1 VTVTREREV
10 KLPAPEQ
17 LRLPNLDGV
26 LPGVVTADR
35 GRRRLQAV
43 YYDAPDLRL
52 ARWGSQLR
60 FRGGEGWTVKLP
72 APSEGVMLER
82 DEHVFAA
89 PAGAPPAEALDL
101 VRGLLRGQTP
111 RPVVILRTGRHTVE
125 LCAGDGTL
133 LAELVDDRVAVIE
146 DGRANRR
153 FRELEV
159 ELRAGSPALL
169 DAVVARLRAAG
180 AAAPDPTPKLVRA
193 LGPVASGPP
202 DVAVAPLPRHP
213 SAGDA
218 VARALAASV
227 ARLICHDPV
236 VRLGSDPEGVHQ
248 ARVAT
253 RRLRSDLRTFA
264 PLLDAAWVEGL
275 RAALSELAAE
285 LGEVR
290 DADVMLQRLSAR
302 ATGLEQDDRAVA
314 NRLLSGL
321 AAGRDAARA
330 KLLATMRD
338 RAYDALLDRLVDAAR
353 APALTPGADG
363 PAVEVLPGLV
373 RQPWKKLRDAVRD
386 LPDEPPDPQLHR
398 IRILAKRARY
408 AAEAAAPAMGKP
420 AGRLARALAD
430 VQEVL
435 GEHQDAVVAQAWLRE
450 AASSHRDAAFVAGEL
465 AGLEHADATA
475 ARASWPRAWRVA
487 SKPGLRAWLRS
498 RHHAHGS

>member
-1 VTVTREREV
+1 MTVTREREV

-35 GRRRLQAV
+35 GRKRLQAV
-43 YYDAPDLRL
+43 YYDTPDLRL

-60 FRGGEGWTVKLP
+60 FRGAEGWTVKLP
-72 APSEGVMLER
+72 APSEGVLLER
-82 DEHVFAA
+82 DEHVFVA
-89 PAGAPPAEALDL
+89 PAGPPPAEALDL
-101 VRGLLRGQTP
+101 VRGMLRGQTP

-125 LCAGDGTL
+125 LCATDGTL

-146 DGRANRR
+146 DGGASRR

-169 DAVVARLRAAG
+169 DAVVARMRAAG
-180 AAAPDPTPKLVRA
+180 AGAPDPTPKLVRA
-193 LGPVASGPP
+193 LGRTASGPP
-202 DVAVAPLPRHP
+202 DVAAGALPRHP
-213 SAGDA
+213 SAGAA

-264 PLLDAAWVEGL
+264 PLLDAAWVEDL

-302 ATGLEQDDRAVA
+302 AAGLADDDRAGA
-314 NRLLSGL
+314 SRLLARL
-321 AAGRDAARA
+321 AERRDAARA
-330 KLLATMRD
+330 RLLATMRD
-338 RAYDALLDRLVDAAR
+338 RPYDALLDRLVEAVR
-353 APALTPGADG
+353 APALTPDADV
-363 PAVEVLPGLV
+363 PAADVLPGLV
-373 RQPWKKLRDAVRD
+373 GKPWRKLRAAVRA
-386 LPDEPPDPQLHR
+386 LPESPADGQLHR
-398 IRILAKRARY
+398 IRILTKRARY
-408 AAEAAAPAMGKP
+408 AAEAAAPVMGTR
-420 AGRLARALAD
+420 AARLARALARL
-430 VQEVL
+430 QEVL

-450 AASSHRDAAFVAGEL
+450 AASAHPGAAFVAGEL
-465 AGLEHADATA
+465 AGLEHADASA
-475 ARASWPRAWRVA
+475 ARAAWARAWRAA
-487 SKPGLRAWLRS
+487 SRPGLRAWLRP
-498 RHHAHGS
+498 RHHVHGS